1 MSAQILI
8 VDDSPFLRRS
18 IRSSIEQN
26 TDWQVCGEAENGQV
40 AIEKTKEL
48 HPDLIILDLA
58 MPIMNGLDAA
68 RHIAGFAPG
77 VAIVLFTMHGS
88 RELSKYAELI
98 GIKQVLSKSSGGI
111 EQLMSTVKVLLDQK
125 H

>member
-26 TDWQVCGEAENGQV
+26 TDWEVCGEAENGQI

-58 MPIMNGLDAA
+58 MPIMNGLNAA

-77 VAIVLFTMHGS
+77 VDIVLFTMHGS
-88 RELSKYAELI
+88 SELSKYAESI
-98 GIKQVLSKSSGGI
+98 GIKQVLCKSSGGI

>member
-1 MSAQILI
+1 
-8 VDDSPFLRRS
+8 
-18 IRSSIEQN
+18 
-26 TDWQVCGEAENGQV
+26 
-40 AIEKTKEL
+40 
-48 HPDLIILDLA
+48 

-77 VAIVLFTMHGS
+77 VAILLFTMQDS
-88 RELSKYAELI
+88 PELSKYAELI
-98 GIKQVLSKSSGGI
+98 GIKQVFSKSSGGI